1 MTNENT
7 TWKVGM
13 SNRARKGKG
22 NLPPEILF
30 HFVALF
36 AELKQLGP
44 TRTKWPHY
52 GKLQNQKKETHHC
65 HLNKNKP
72 IYVVIWNILSKQEK
86 TMEISYV
93 GTHENA
99 PY

>member
-1 MTNENT
+1 
-7 TWKVGM
+7 M
-13 SNRARKGKG
+13 SNKARKGKD
-22 NLPPEILF
+22 NLPPEILAAF
-30 HFVALF
+30 MFLF
-36 AELKQLGP
+36 TELKLLGP
-44 TRTKWPHY
+44 ARNKWPHY

-72 IYVVIWNILSKQEK
+72 TYVVIWNILSKQEK